1 MATEPEREGAIRADR
16 ELNCRGM
23 SCPLPIL
30 YTREAL
36 ARMPSGEVLMVVA
49 SDPGSVADFVEFGRR
64 HRHTELVA
72 HHDADGDYVFW
83 LRKA

>member
-1 MATEPEREGAIRADR
+1 MAPDPAAEIRANR

-23 SCPLPIL
+23 ACPLPIL

-49 SDPGSVADFVEFGRR
+49 SDPGSVADFVEFSRR
-64 HRHTELVA
+64 TQCTELMA
-72 HHDADGDYVFW
+72 HRDAGGDYVFW
-83 LRKA
+83 LRKV